1 MLLLESRLIECQ
13 LLVDRNRHP
22 EEHEHR
28 SNMDAASPFLSVLS
42 TPNFKLPT
50 VHSLFPRCPF
60 RQKANLAR
68 SSRVFREFPNSLLYL
83 GHLFKEFTI
92 MMTLKQ
98 EDPAI
103 YDLIQEEADRQE
115 YGIELIASE
124 NYTSKAVMEAMGS
137 VLTNKYSEGY
147 IGKRYYGGNQVI
159 DKIEAIA
166 IERCKQLFGCDH
178 VNVQPLSG
186 SPANA
191 AVYFAV
197 LKPGD
202 KVLGLK
208 LDHGGHLSH
217 GHPVNFSGMLY
228 NFVQYEVDKET
239 GRIDMDKVREIA
251 LREKPKMILAGFSA
265 YSRNLDWKRFKEIA
279 DEVGALTMADISHIA
294 GLIAG
299 KAIESPVPYFDIVT
313 TTTHKT
319 LRGPRSAIIMCK
331 DKMIQ
336 KMVKGE
342 LKEVSLAKEID
353 KGVFPGMQGGPHDH
367 ITAGKAVAF
376 GEALKPEFQT
386 YAKNIIK
393 NMQAMADELM
403 KRGYKIISDGTDN
416 HLVVIDM
423 TSKNVSGKEAEVAL
437 EKVGISTSRSTIPF
451 DPRKPM
457 DPSGLRVGTAAI
469 TTRGFDENDSR
480 KVADIMDRTIQNK
493 DNDEALKAIRQE
505 IVELCKKHPLY
516 K

>member
-1 MLLLESRLIECQ
+1 M
-13 LLVDRNRHP
+13 
-22 EEHEHR
+22 
-28 SNMDAASPFLSVLS
+28 
-42 TPNFKLPT
+42 K
-50 VHSLFPRCPF
+50 
-60 RQKANLAR
+60 NLQQTD
-68 SSRVFREFPNSLLYL
+68 S
-83 GHLFKEFTI
+83 
-92 MMTLKQ
+92 
-98 EDPAI
+98 AI
-103 YDLIQEEADRQE
+103 YDIIQKETERQE

-147 IGKRYYGGNQVI
+147 VGKRYYGGNEVI
-159 DKIEAIA
+159 DEMEQLAID
-166 IERCKQLFGCDH
+166 RCKELFGCEH

-191 AVYFAV
+191 AVYLAV

-228 NFVQYEVDKET
+228 NFVQYEVEKET

-279 DEVGALTMADISHIA
+279 DEVGAITMADISHIA

-299 KAIESPVPYFDIVT
+299 KALESPVPYFDIVT

-319 LRGPRSAIIMCK
+319 LRGPRAAIIMCK
-331 DKMIQ
+331 EQ
-336 KMVKGE
+336 Y
-342 LKEVSLAKEID
+342 AKAID
-353 KGVFPGMQGGPHDH
+353 KGLFPGMQGGPHDH
-367 ITAGKAVAF
+367 INAGKAVAF
-376 GEALKPEFQT
+376 YEALQPEFQE
-386 YAKNIIK
+386 YAKNVIK
-393 NMQAMADELM
+393 NAQAMANELM

-416 HLVVIDM
+416 HLMVVDM
-423 TSKNVSGKEAEVAL
+423 TSKGVSGKESEVAL

-451 DPRKPM
+451 DTRKPF
-457 DPSGLRVGTAAI
+457 DPSGLRIGTAAI
-469 TTRGFDENDSR
+469 TTRGFTEEDSV
-480 KVADIMDRTIQNK
+480 KVADIIDRTIQAR
-493 DNDEALKAIRQE
+493 DDEEALKKIREE
-505 IVELCKKHPLY
+505 IIALCKEHPLY
-516 K
+516 Q